1 MRRLQAPL
9 WLELM
14 RMEANAWGGGWGA
27 WAPPYSRSPQP
38 WNAGKTLNGWLR
50 TGLAPCLGLPAGCG
64 VPSHSQGGAAL
75 LTQVSFGTLVSS
87 FGSLIAGL
95 APLALPLGVVK
106 SEW

>member
-1 MRRLQAPL
+1 MGTPL
-9 WLELM
+9 FPLPPA
-14 RMEANAWGGGWGA
+14 ME
-27 WAPPYSRSPQP
+27 R
-38 WNAGKTLNGWLR
+38 AGKTLNGWLR